1 MFRISRYI
9 TLLSA
14 LFFLT
19 ACNHMTNTG
28 SSLSAKNEK
37 ATTNATMEQTKRPNI
52 LFILADDLGFS
63 DLGVYGSEIPT
74 PNIDTLAKG
83 GMLLTN
89 FYSGQTCSPTRSMLM
104 SGTDNHLAGVG
115 VMGAPTR
122 EDQKG
127 KPGYVGYLNFR
138 VASLA
143 DVLSDAGYNTYIAGK
158 WHLGM
163 DVENGP
169 VARGFK
175 RAFVSLDGAAHLG
188 GWDWRGPQPANY
200 RDGEK
205 LVQVGDDFYSTR
217 VYTEKMIEYID
228 NDRKDHKPFFAYL
241 AYTAPHWPLQA
252 PDESI
257 ARFKGKYDKGYQALY
272 EERFNRL
279 KKMGLVKPDAKPI
292 GNERF
297 QPAWDALS
305 DEEKKVEARK
315 MEIFAAMVS
324 DLDTY
329 IGKVIEYLK
338 KIGEYDNTFIMFMSD
353 NGAESSRMD
362 LQPFIANHVG
372 KEYDHRLENLGRG
385 NTYVMY
391 GKNWASVSATPFF
404 RHKATA
410 FEGGV
415 HVPAF
420 VNFPKLIAS
429 GTSNSGVGH
438 VMDVYPT
445 LLELAK
451 TKHPGTSYKGKEV
464 LPVKG
469 KSLIPLI
476 TGKVD
481 EIHDKNEI
489 VGWELFG
496 HRGIR
501 QGDWKLVWDQALPVK
516 ERRWCLYNLA
526 EDPFEQN
533 DLSKKNPD
541 KYKEMMNN
549 WDTYAKENEVIY

>member
-1 MFRISRYI
+1 MFRIPCNMA
-9 TLLSA
+9 LLVA
-14 LFFLT
+14 LFFLV
-19 ACNHMTNTG
+19 ACNQENTV
-28 SSLSAKNEK
+28 STVPDKSETTSANATSEK
-37 ATTNATMEQTKRPNI
+37 AERPNI

-63 DLGVYGSEIPT
+63 DMGIYGGEIPT
-74 PNIDTLAKG
+74 PNLDTLAKG
-83 GMLLTN
+83 GMMLTN

-115 VMGAPTR
+115 VMGGPSR
-122 EDQKG
+122 EDHKD

-138 VASLA
+138 VVSLA
-143 DVLSDAGYNTYIAGK
+143 DILRDAGYNTYITGK

-169 VARGFK
+169 VARGFR
-175 RAFVSLDGAAHLG
+175 RAFISLDGAAHLG
-188 GWDWRGPQPANY
+188 KWDWRGPQPANY
-200 RDGEK
+200 RDGETQM
-205 LVQVGDDFYSTR
+205 QVDDDFYSTR
-217 VYTEKMIEYID
+217 VYTEKMIEYIE
-228 NDRKDHKPFFAYL
+228 NDRKENKPFFAYL

-279 KKMGLVKPDAKPI
+279 KKMGLIKPDAKPI
-292 GNERF
+292 SNERF

-305 DEEKKVEARK
+305 DEEKKIERRK
-315 MEIFAAMVS
+315 MEIYAAMVS

-329 IGKVIEYLK
+329 IGRFIDYLK
-338 KIGEYDNTFIMFMSD
+338 SINEYDNTFIMFMSD

-362 LQPFIANHVG
+362 LAPFIADHVG
-372 KEYDHRLENLGRG
+372 KEYDHSLENLGRG

-391 GKNWASVSATPFF
+391 GKNWASVSAAPFF
-404 RHKATA
+404 RHKATG

-420 VNFPKLIAS
+420 VHYPKMVKA
-429 GTSNSGVGH
+429 GTSSNGMGH

-451 TKHPGTSYKGKEV
+451 AKHPGTSYRGQEV

-476 TGKVD
+476 TGQAN
-481 EIHDKNEI
+481 EIHEKKNI
-489 VGWELFG
+489 HGWELHG

-501 QGDWKLVWDQALPVK
+501 QGDWKLVWDQALPEN
-516 ERRWCLYNLA
+516 ERRWSLYNLA

-533 DLSKKNPD
+533 DLSKTMSE
-541 KYKEMMNN
+541 KYKEMIAN
-549 WDTYAKENEVIY
+549 WDIYAQENGVIY